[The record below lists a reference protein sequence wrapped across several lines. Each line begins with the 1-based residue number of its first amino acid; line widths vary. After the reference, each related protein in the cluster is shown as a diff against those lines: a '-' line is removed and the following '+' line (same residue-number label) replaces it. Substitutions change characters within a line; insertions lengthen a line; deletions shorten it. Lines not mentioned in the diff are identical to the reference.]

1 MRLVN
6 QNWWFTTLLVNQ
18 HKYCPSADARHQVRR
33 GDRRRRVRRRV
44 RRGPVPAQGFKV
56 VLIDKNIVGGS
67 SSGRSAGFLTPDSEL
82 ELHQLC
88 RRYGNQAAREIW
100 DAPCSAIDGLVRNI
114 EKYDIACG
122 LLKQDSLFLGLGK
135 HGHEAAKAELECRQD
150 VGFTDQ
156 KLYDEQQLKGI
167 LGAVDYTAGIRYG
180 GTYGINPLQCL
191 QGFKDLLVDD
201 GMQVFEA
208 TEMER
213 LEGHTVYT
221 HAGSITADQII
232 IAVDK
237 LEPHI
242 SELSAECFHAQTFLS
257 VTEPLTDQEL
267 KVLFPSGEQLQC
279 WDSKLVYT
287 YFRLTKDN
295 RLLLGGGLGA
305 HHLPQR
311 RVQQSGNHQARDP
324 RLLQPLSRAQE
335 RVVHAVLAGQIDT
348 TRDLLPTIV
357 RPKDQ
362 PHMRFIFGCVGIPWA
377 AFTGT
382 FAARNI
388 LGEADAEYDKYF
400 NYFSNERNFWLPSSL
415 GKVIGKPLLFSLS
428 NSWAKFRQ
436 VDQLRARACRRNSE
450 LAGLLRRLEA
460 RRDLRPLLL
469 VGAGDHGIQP
479 CRDRRQPG
487 ARGQE
492 RLEGVLGLQ
501 CFDRGESF
509 ESAASRFAPPSSSAL
524 IASAEYW

>member
-6 QNWWFTTLLVNQ
+6 QNWWFTTLLVSQ
-18 HKYCPSADARHQVRR
+18 HKHCPPLTRDIQCDVVIVGGGFAGVCAA
-33 GDRRRRVRRRV
+33 
-44 RRGPVPAQGFKV
+44 AQFLRKGHKV

-100 DAPCSAIDGLVRNI
+100 DAPCSAIEGLVRNI
-114 EKYDIACG
+114 EKFDIRCG

-135 HGHEAAKAELECRQD
+135 GGYEAAKSELECREQ

-156 KLYDEQQLKGI
+156 TLYDQQQLKAI
-167 LGAVDYTAGIRYG
+167 LGSVGYTAGIRYG

-191 QGFKDLLVDD
+191 QGFKDVLVDD
-201 GMQVFEA
+201 GMQVYEA

-213 LEGHTVYT
+213 LEGHTVHT

-242 SELSAECFHAQTFLS
+242 SPLSAECFHAQTFLS
-257 VTEPLTDQEL
+257 VTEPLTDREL
-267 KVLFPSGEQLQC
+267 GILFPSGEQMQC

-295 RLLLGGGLGA
+295 RLLLGGGSAMTTFLKDAYNNPGII
-305 HHLPQR
+305 R
-311 RVQQSGNHQARDP
+311 RVIRDFYDHFP
-324 RLLQPLSRAQE
+324 ELRSLSFMQFWP
-335 RVVHAVLAGQIDT
+335 GQIDT

-357 RPKDQ
+357 RPRDQ

-388 LGEADAEYDKYF
+388 LGEADVEYDKYF
-400 NYFSNERNFWLPSSL
+400 NYFSNERHFWLPSSL

-436 VDQLRARACRRNSE
+436 VDELRARAVQKE
-450 LAGLLRRLEA
+450 
-460 RRDLRPLLL
+460 
-469 VGAGDHGIQP
+469 
-479 CRDRRQPG
+479 
-487 ARGQE
+487 
-492 RLEGVLGLQ
+492 
-501 CFDRGESF
+501 F
-509 ESAASRFAPPSSSAL
+509 
-524 IASAEYW
+524 

>member
-6 QNWWFTTLLVNQ
+6 QNWWFTTLLVSQ
-18 HKYCPSADARHQVRR
+18 HKHCPPLTRDIKCDVVIVGGGFAGVCAA
-33 GDRRRRVRRRV
+33 
-44 RRGPVPAQGFKV
+44 AQFLRKGLKV

-88 RRYGNQAAREIW
+88 RRYGNEAAREIW
-100 DAPCSAIDGLVRNI
+100 DAPCSAIEGLVRNI
-114 EKYDIACG
+114 EKYDIQCG

-135 HGHEAAKAELECRQD
+135 GGYEAAKAELECRQD

-191 QGFKDLLVDD
+191 QGFKDVLVDD

-242 SELSAECFHAQTFLS
+242 SPLSAECFHAQTFLS
-257 VTEPLTDQEL
+257 VTEPLTDHEL
-267 KVLFPSGEQLQC
+267 KVLFPSGEQMQC

-295 RLLLGGGLGA
+295 RLLLGGGSALTTFLSDAYNNPGIIK
-305 HHLPQR
+305 
-311 RVQQSGNHQARDP
+311 RVIRDFYSHFP
-324 RLLQPLSRAQE
+324 ELRQVSFMQFWP
-335 RVVHAVLAGQIDT
+335 GQIDT

-362 PHMRFIFGCVGIPWA
+362 PHLRFIFGCVGIPWA

-436 VDQLRARACRRNSE
+436 VDQLRE
-450 LAGLLRRLEA
+450 
-460 RRDLRPLLL
+460 
-469 VGAGDHGIQP
+469 
-479 CRDRRQPG
+479 
-487 ARGQE
+487 RGSQKE
-492 RLEGVLGLQ
+492 
-501 CFDRGESF
+501 F
-509 ESAASRFAPPSSSAL
+509 
-524 IASAEYW
+524 